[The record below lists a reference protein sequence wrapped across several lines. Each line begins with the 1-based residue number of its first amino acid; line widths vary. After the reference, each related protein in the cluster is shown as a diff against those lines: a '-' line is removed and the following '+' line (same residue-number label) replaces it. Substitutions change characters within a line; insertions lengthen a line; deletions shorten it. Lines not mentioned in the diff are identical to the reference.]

1 MKNFNLYVQHINIVQ
16 NRTRK
21 LTKVRVKDKKKEKM
35 QVKKQQ

>member
-1 MKNFNLYVQHINIVQ
+1 MKNFNLYVQRINIVQ

-21 LTKVRVKDKKKEKM
+21 LTKVRVEDKKNEKM